1 MLPQTDTRVQLVT
14 ESKSCPA
21 CTSSV
26 TLTSSCEVMNVI
38 RMIKLFGWEPRIA
51 TQLNEKREQEL
62 VSVKRNRMYGLANH
76 LCKYVNSSVHW
87 CSEPG

>member
-1 MLPQTDTRVQLVT
+1 MG
-14 ESKSCPA
+14 
-21 CTSSV
+21 
-26 TLTSSCEVMNVI
+26 VI

-76 LCKYVNSSVHW
+76 LCKYVVLSVHW
-87 CSEPG
+87 CSKPG